1 MIRQFLT
8 GHAEILDLSALC
20 QRSID
25 ALIDIINFKNEY
37 KTKER
42 KEIGVCALLL

>member
-8 GHAEILDLSALC
+8 GLDLSALC

-25 ALIDIINFKNEY
+25 ALIDIINFGNPHKRQENA
-37 KTKER
+37 TKL
-42 KEIGVCALLL
+42 AFLLCYYC